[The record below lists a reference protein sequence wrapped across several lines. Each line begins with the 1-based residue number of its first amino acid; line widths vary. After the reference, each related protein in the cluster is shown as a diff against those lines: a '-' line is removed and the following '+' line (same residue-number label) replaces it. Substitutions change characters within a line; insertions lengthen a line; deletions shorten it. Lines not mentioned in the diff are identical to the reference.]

1 MTLDLRRLF
10 LHEGESIS
18 VRDVFDF
25 SDFECF
31 GNYPLKELVEAA
43 GTVEN
48 RAGVVELRMNCR
60 VRYDAPCDR
69 CAVPCTEMLEIP
81 VEKVLVSERQNDEDD
96 DLVLLKDYKL
106 DLQDLC
112 YHEIIPNL
120 PSKHLCKK
128 DCQGV
133 CPTCGKNLNEG
144 ACDCATKTVDPRL
157 AKLRDLLTEEE

>member
-1 MTLDLRRLF
+1 MILDLRRLF

-25 SDFECF
+25 SDVELF
-31 GNYPLKELVEAA
+31 GHAPLKQLVEAA
-43 GTVEN
+43 GTIEN
-48 RAGVVELRMNCR
+48 RAGVVELRFRCW
-60 VRYDAPCDR
+60 VTYEAPCDR
-69 CAVPCTEMLEIP
+69 CAADAVEILEIP
-81 VEKVLVSERQNDEDD
+81 VEKILVTERQNEDD
-96 DLVLLKDYKL
+96 DELVLLEDYKL

-120 PSKHLCKK
+120 PTKHLCKK
-128 DCQGV
+128 DCKGV

-157 AKLRDLLTEEE
+157 AKLRDLLDE